1 MEQPNM
7 NMGAPQ
13 KSSNLK
19 TLTIV
24 GIIANIL
31 WLLIMLISLSLGPDG
46 LADASGLPQKIAN
59 IVLVIVGI
67 GIVLLA
73 LKLWGL
79 IKMNKMQKGGYVL
92 YLIPNILI
100 SFVLLLGYI
109 QTPGAIGA
117 NGASMI
123 VFASWIGSIIFMVM
137 LGKEMQKLNQQPPMM

>member
-7 NMGAPQ
+7 NMEAPQ
-13 KSSNLK
+13 KSSALK
-19 TLTIV
+19 ALTIV

-46 LADASGLPQKIAN
+46 FADASGLPQKLAN
-59 IVLVIVGI
+59 IVIVIVGV
-67 GIVLLA
+67 GIILLV

-79 IKMNKMQKGGYVL
+79 IKMNKMKKGGYVL

-109 QTPGAIGA
+109 SQPNAIFLTPI
-117 NGASMI
+117 NTMI
-123 VFASWIGSIIFMVM
+123 FLTWVGSIIFMVR
-137 LGKEMQKLNQQPPMM
+137 LGAEMKKL